1 MFTASTLSEEL
12 EHSAARP
19 DVILS
24 SFSVTSEPS
33 QVQPL
38 LMADVCA
45 AVSLR

>member
-33 QVQPL
+33 QSL